1 MKTDVSLHADGDG
14 RVRVSLAELIALRN
28 RVARL
33 RLLPQDSRATRVG
46 TQTSRLYGRGMDY
59 AESRAYQPGDDVRRL
74 DWRLTARSGRLH
86 TKLFQEE
93 REGQLLILLDQH
105 ASMRFGTRARFKSV
119 QAARAASLA
128 AWYAVRA
135 GERVGLML
143 FGGNTHLQR
152 PRAGVRGALDVCGAL
167 ARCDAD
173 PSDRQESLS
182 QALQH
187 VMRAATKR
195 QSRAAYQRRSERRRR
210 SAQTNA
216 GDDAPH
222 GIARAGYCRRARIA
236 AGPTRALPDGTGWA
250 APPPDIAIQA
260 SARGVSTTVGIGT
273 DTSRRDDAVI
283 GHPLPRYRH
292 DDRSDRGYLSFAAR
306 CGCSPMSRLL
316 PQDLALRDI
325 HLPPAPSWWPPAP
338 GWWVLFGM
346 FCLVLFVA
354 CVTYRRVRRR
364 RVWQAQILAEIPA
377 LAARYPD
384 DDVAYALCTAST
396 ASSRR
401 TPLRRRCPSTS
412 G

>member
-1 MKTDVSLHADGDG
+1 MNTDVSLHADGDG

-152 PRAGVRGALDVCGAL
+152 PRAGVRGALDVCGSL

-187 VMRAATKR
+187 VMKLQ
-195 QSRAAYQRRSERRRR
+195 QSANRVLLISDGR
-210 SAQTNA
+210 SA
-216 GDDAPH
+216 DDA
-222 GIARAGYCRRARIA
+222 ARKRM
-236 AGPTRALPDGTGWA
+236 LEMM
-250 APPPDIAIQA
+250 
-260 SARGVSTTVGIGT
+260 
-273 DTSRRDDAVI
+273 
-283 GHPLPRYRH
+283 RH
-292 DDRSDRGYLSFAAR
+292 T
-306 CGCSPMSRLL
+306 
-316 PQDLALRDI
+316 ALRVLVVADTLELQLAPAGHYPI
-325 HLPPAPSWWPPAP
+325 EQAGQRLRLTLQSTHQREVFQQQLGSGQAHL
-338 GWWVLFGM
+338 
-346 FCLVLFVA
+346 VA
-354 CVTYRRVRRR
+354 MTQSLGVPCRVIDTTADPIEAISALLRDAGARR
-364 RVWQAQILAEIPA
+364 
-377 LAARYPD
+377 
-384 DDVAYALCTAST
+384 
-396 ASSRR
+396 
-401 TPLRRRCPSTS
+401 
-412 G
+412 